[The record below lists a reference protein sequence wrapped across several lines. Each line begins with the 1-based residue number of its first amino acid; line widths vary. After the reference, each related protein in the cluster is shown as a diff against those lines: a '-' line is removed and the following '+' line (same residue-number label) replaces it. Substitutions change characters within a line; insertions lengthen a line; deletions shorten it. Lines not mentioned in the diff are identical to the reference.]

1 MSEVQHIFIAP
12 ARGAAMQ
19 SLRMVEAIM
28 DMGLAGDR
36 YATRKSSGANARPDP
51 TREVTLIE
59 SENIQYFF
67 EQTGHRLAMSDP
79 RRNIVTAGIRLND
92 LCGRTFQIG
101 TAMFEGI
108 ELCEPC
114 NPLKRRTHPELVR
127 VLRHRGGL
135 RARIVQGGALS
146 VGDAIHVQPASLRDQ
161 AAFAFG

>member
-1 MSEVQHIFIAP
+1 
-12 ARGAAMQ
+12 MQ
-19 SLRMVEAIM
+19 SLGTVEALA
-28 DMGLAGDR
+28 DTGLAGDR
-36 YATRKSSGANARPDP
+36 YARLKSRGGSASGKPDP

-59 SENIQYFF
+59 SENIEYFY

-92 LCGRTFQIG
+92 VCGRTFQIG

-135 RARIVQGGALS
+135 RARIVQGGTLS
-146 VGDAIHVQPASLRDQ
+146 VGDAIHVQPAGLRDQ